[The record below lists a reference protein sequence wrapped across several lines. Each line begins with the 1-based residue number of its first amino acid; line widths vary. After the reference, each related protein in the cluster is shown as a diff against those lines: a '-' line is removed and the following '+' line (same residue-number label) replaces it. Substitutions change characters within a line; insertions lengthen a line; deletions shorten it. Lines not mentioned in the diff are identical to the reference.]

1 MEEKLA
7 TKLLKLL
14 WCRCWCFQSK
24 RLNNRIKPHLPTY
37 KQTWLVRTGP
47 ALLGWFLCLHVHHS
61 SSRLPASGKG
71 TTARRAVRELG
82 AAGLAV
88 TPSLTQKQRGIF
100 TLEYSL
106 KRNSPREI
114 QSCGTHTNNMLTHS
128 IWVWNGPSD
137 RDGGPAL
144 PAPKDKQ
151 QTAHGIPN
159 IFSSN

>member
-24 RLNNRIKPHLPTY
+24 RLNDRIKPPLPTY
-37 KQTWLVRTGP
+37 KQMWLVRTRP

-114 QSCGTHTNNMLTHS
+114 QSCGTHTNNNAHSLNLSVEWTLRQGWRPSSSSPQGQATDS
-128 IWVWNGPSD
+128 IWHP
-137 RDGGPAL
+137 
-144 PAPKDKQ
+144 
-151 QTAHGIPN
+151 
-159 IFSSN
+159 